1 MSIKDK
7 VYNAINNYAEAYR
20 NDDKELFLSLWH
32 QEAIFEDPVGSE
44 PCKGI
49 EAISAFWDF
58 AHPEGQSIHPNDVK
72 ITVCANE
79 GILQAT
85 MQVRNKSNNTGM
97 DIQVVD
103 HFIVNDNGKILSGR
117 AFWDESNMTIPDNL
131 ESFDV
136 NLDEFKDRG

>member
-32 QEAIFEDPVGSE
+32 EEAIFEDPVGSE

-58 AHPEGQSIHPNDVK
+58 AHPEGQSINPNDVK